1 MSCIYKYKGKNYT
14 KDEFYSL
21 VSSSNFIQQ
30 EQARKFAEL
39 QERLNNKEF
48 LKGAKNAFESSK
60 GLQEWGTQEQYNDY
74 IARVSLG
81 IVKNPSSGKYN
92 YESQIKDIVYHGSN
106 TKIEQ
111 FEVKKEP
118 LIHFGTKGAA
128 LQRGNT
134 LHQVV
139 LNIND
144 LQSVKDGMWFLG
156 TDEGGLLKELLDRN
170 ILTLDQVKSINEV
183 KNKTIQ
189 QSPYFHENYRM
200 ALPDGEK
207 AGNKRLQEI
216 LKDKN
221 IGLEY
226 INSSEDKGSTSFAV
240 PSQEQIHILGSK
252 QDIEGFKKYVN
263 KNNPIQQT
271 ITDLFNDLEIKKC

>member
-1 MSCIYKYKGKNYT
+1 MSCIYKYKGKDYT
-14 KDEFYSL
+14 KEEFYSL

-92 YESQIKDIVYHGSN
+92 YESQIKDIVYHGSPN
-106 TKIEQ
+106 AKLINESKDFKFKINSDDVGITNGVYFSQ
-111 FEVKKEP
+111 
-118 LIHFGTKGAA
+118 
-128 LQRGNT
+128 
-134 LHQVV
+134 
-139 LNIND
+139 NINLPNSYQEGTYINTD
-144 LQSVKDGMWFLG
+144 TTNKGIIPALVNITNPKYYNDVVDISVISDNNLQELRNENFDGAY
-156 TDEGGLLKELLDRN
+156 TDMLSDDNLN
-170 ILTLDQVKSINEV
+170 S
-183 KNKTIQ
+183 IQ
-189 QSPYFHENYRM
+189 QDYNT
-200 ALPDGEK
+200 
-207 AGNKRLQEI
+207 EI
-216 LKDKN
+216 VVFN
-221 IGLEY
+221 
-226 INSSEDKGSTSFAV
+226 
-240 PSQEQIHILGSK
+240 PEQIHILGSK

>member
-1 MSCIYKYKGKNYT
+1 MANCIYKYKGKDYT
-14 KDEFYSL
+14 KEEFYSL

-92 YESQIKDIVYHGSN
+92 YESQVKDIVYHGSPN
-106 TKIEQ
+106 KHDIFKTIDENAREERFKHTGAM
-111 FEVKKEP
+111 FTSDKNYTNA
-118 LIHFGTKGAA
+118 FGEN
-128 LQRGNT
+128 LYN
-134 LHQVV
+134 VV
-139 LNIND
+139 LNIKNPEI
-144 LQSVKDGMWFLG
+144 LSNNTGINSTFVATQYYSEWKNKGKDGVIG
-156 TDEGGLLKELLDRN
+156 HDALLD
-170 ILTLDQVKSINEV
+170 LDHISNG
-183 KNKTIQ
+183 T
-189 QSPYFHENYRM
+189 
-200 ALPDGEK
+200 
-207 AGNKRLQEI
+207 
-216 LKDKN
+216 
-221 IGLEY
+221 EY
-226 INSSEDKGSTSFAV
+226 VVFE
-240 PSQEQIHILGSK
+240 PEQTHILGSK
-252 QDIEGFKKYVN
+252 QDIEGFKKHVN